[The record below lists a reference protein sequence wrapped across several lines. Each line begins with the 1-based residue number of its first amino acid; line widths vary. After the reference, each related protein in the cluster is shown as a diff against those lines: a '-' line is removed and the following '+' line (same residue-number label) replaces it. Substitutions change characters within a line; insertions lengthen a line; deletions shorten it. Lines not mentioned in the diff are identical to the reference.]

1 LIERP
6 HAVPM
11 HHPNRSRRHL
21 AWLGVAAPLL
31 AGGCMVGP
39 DYHRPQAAAPPH
51 FKELPGWKL
60 ATPGDSLPKGAWWQA
75 FHDPEL
81 NRLETLIDSGNQTL
95 AEQEAAYRN
104 AREIVNEARAGL
116 FPTLGVSPSVTRS
129 RSGSGSG
136 TTGSGGTR
144 TTYQAE
150 ATASWE
156 PDLWGQIRRQ
166 VQSDVRLAQAS
177 AAEVANAR
185 LSAQALLATDYLSLR
200 VQDEL
205 GKVLDETVAFDRR
218 SLRITQNQYDA
229 GVAARSDVITAQT
242 LLDGAISAAINVGV
256 QRALYEH
263 AIAVQIGHAPAELTV
278 ANDVSQPQPVIPDI
292 PGMLPATLLERRPDI
307 AAAERTMA
315 ADNALIGVAVAAFYP
330 TVSLTALFGYAG
342 NPIGGLISASNEIWS
357 LGAAASETL
366 FAGGERTAAVRA
378 ARATYD
384 EAVATYR
391 QTVLTA
397 LQGVEDQLATLRI
410 LADQYKVQ
418 EAAVRDATQA
428 VKIALNEY
436 QAGTQTY
443 TTVATAETT
452 LLGDQETL
460 LTLRQQRLAAA
471 VTLIED
477 LGGGWDATQLPDK
490 NSLQTSNPLLP

>member
-1 LIERP
+1 
-6 HAVPM
+6 
-11 HHPNRSRRHL
+11 
-21 AWLGVAAPLL
+21 
-31 AGGCMVGP
+31 
-39 DYHRPQAAAPPH
+39 
-51 FKELPGWKL
+51 
-60 ATPGDSLPKGAWWQA
+60 
-75 FHDPEL
+75 
-81 NRLETLIDSGNQTL
+81 
-95 AEQEAAYRN
+95 
-104 AREIVNEARAGL
+104 
-116 FPTLGVSPSVTRS
+116 
-129 RSGSGSG
+129 
-136 TTGSGGTR
+136 
-144 TTYQAE
+144 
-150 ATASWE
+150 
-156 PDLWGQIRRQ
+156 
-166 VQSDVRLAQAS
+166 
-177 AAEVANAR
+177 
-185 LSAQALLATDYLSLR
+185 
-200 VQDEL
+200 
-205 GKVLDETVAFDRR
+205 
-218 SLRITQNQYDA
+218 
-229 GVAARSDVITAQT
+229 
-242 LLDGAISAAINVGV
+242 
-256 QRALYEH
+256 
-263 AIAVQIGHAPAELTV
+263 
-278 ANDVSQPQPVIPDI
+278 
-292 PGMLPATLLERRPDI
+292 MLPATLLERRPDI